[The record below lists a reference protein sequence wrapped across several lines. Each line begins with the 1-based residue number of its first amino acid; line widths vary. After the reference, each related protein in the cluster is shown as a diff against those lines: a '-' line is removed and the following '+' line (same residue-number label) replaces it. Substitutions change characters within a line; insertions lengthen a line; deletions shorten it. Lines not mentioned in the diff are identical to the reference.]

1 MASISRLRDRA
12 TFLAKVVIANVIAF
26 FLLFALSEISVR
38 IWREGSVLAGMRT
51 LVTAE
56 PMPASLGV
64 GDWLQSDPARGYVLR
79 AGVHGTNELHIRHR
93 PLASPKPRDEFR
105 LLVLGDS
112 VAFPEDGFVAM
123 LRADQ
128 SRASAHRVEIIN
140 AAVPGY
146 TTWQEARH
154 LEALIDAV
162 EPNAVLLQY
171 CCNDNHRFLHQLTAD
186 GSWLVTEEARR
197 ALLPEGDGLSLRV
210 ARWSYLAIEARRLA
224 LAHRPKD
231 LAFPWRDQPEFLP
244 AWREEGWAVVRDALA
259 DMAQLCRAK
268 GIAMAVVAVPYEP
281 QLSDAALQQGESH
294 SLFPQR
300 QLAAACATLSLPLLD
315 LVTAFR
321 ATSSDGLYTDRIH
334 LSPVGHAVA
343 ARALLPFA
351 RAAGLLPE

>member
-1 MASISRLRDRA
+1 MASISRLHYRA
-12 TFLAKVVIANVIAF
+12 AFLAKVVVANAIAF
-26 FLLFALSEISVR
+26 SVLFALSEISVR
-38 IWREGSVLAGMRT
+38 IWREGSVLAGMRS

-79 AGVHGTNELHIRHR
+79 AGVHGTNDLHVRHR
-93 PLASPKPRDEFR
+93 SLASPKPRDEFR

-123 LRADQ
+123 LRAEQ
-128 SRASAHRVEIIN
+128 ACSSAHRVEIIN
-140 AAVPGY
+140 ASVPGY

-154 LEALIDAV
+154 LEALIDEV

-224 LAHRPKD
+224 FANRPRD
-231 LAFPWRDQPEFLP
+231 HVFPWREQPEFLP
-244 AWREEGWAVVRDALA
+244 AWREEGWSAVRDALA
-259 DMAQLCRAK
+259 DMAQSCSAR
-268 GIAMAVVAVPYEP
+268 GVAMAVVAVPYEP
-281 QLSDAALQQGESH
+281 QLSDAALQRDELH
-294 SLFPQR
+294 ALFPQR
-300 QLAAACATLSLPLLD
+300 QLAAACTTLSLPLLD
-315 LVTAFR
+315 LVDAFR
-321 ATSSDGLYTDRIH
+321 ATSSDGLYTDGIH
-334 LSPVGHAVA
+334 LSPAGHALA

-351 RAAGLLPE
+351 RAARLLPE